1 MNACDTRPWTVQL
14 ASGMRLQLPP
24 SLSSLSTYVAL
35 EQERWF
41 EPEISLVRYLMRPGE
56 DALDIGANHGFYA
69 LEMARC
75 GPDSHVWAF
84 EPTQAPRR
92 LLTGS
97 IRENGFEECITVVP
111 AGLAERDCEAD
122 FDVSEHSEFN
132 QRGGG
137 TGAVERVQLFALD
150 GFLERHAPG
159 RRIGFVKLDAEGEEP
174 RIIAG
179 GWRFFAEQQPVV
191 VFELK
196 HGANVNLALLQ
207 QWRALGYGLF
217 WWSEPLSLLLPFDER
232 EAELDYALNL
242 VAVTPR
248 RQAELA
254 ARGLLLTVEAM
265 VSRPVPA
272 VGSEA
277 LSTWCA
283 TPALAGLGTPGA
295 AAVQASGWLQA
306 VAAVAAA
313 HSQAALSPAERVACL
328 MAANDTVD
336 PRTATPEE
344 MLLRVHVLHALGRQA
359 AALKLGRAVL
369 QQWQPGASLAG
380 PGLPVVPPERTDLQF
395 VPQGS
400 LRDWLRQRLVEYV
413 ARRSAWSSYFQ
424 SSSAASW
431 AALTTRPDHSPEIE
445 RRHLL
450 THLVSDGVPS
460 ISALRWLPDAAC
472 TANPAIWR
480 ALIDT
485 SRSLTAATAVA
496 ATAAPGGAAKTAR
509 PTTGSPLVSPGA
521 LTDFTAHLG
530 LPKTL
535 LRT

>member
-14 ASGMRLQLPP
+14 ASGLRLQLPP

-41 EPEISLVRYLMRPGE
+41 ESEIALVRHLMRPGE

-84 EPTQAPRR
+84 EPTLAPRH

-97 IRENGFEECITVVP
+97 VRENGFEERITVVP

-232 EAELDYALNL
+232 EAELDFALNL

-254 ARGLLLTVEAM
+254 ARGLLLTLEAM
-265 VSRPVPA
+265 LSRPVPA
-272 VGSEA
+272 IGSKA

-283 TPALAGLGTPGA
+283 TPALADLGAPGA
-295 AAVQASGWLQA
+295 AAVQASCWLQA

-313 HSQAALSPAERVACL
+313 HGQAGLSPVERVACL
-328 MAANDTVD
+328 MAANDNVD
-336 PRTATPEE
+336 PRTAKPEE
-344 MLLRVHVLHALGRQA
+344 MVLRVHVLHALGRQA
-359 AALKLGRAVL
+359 AAVKLGGAVL
-369 QQWQPGASLAG
+369 QQWRPAAAQAEV
-380 PGLPVVPPERTDLQF
+380 GLPAVPPERTDLRF

-400 LRDWLRQRLVEYV
+400 PRDWLHQRLAEYV

-424 SSSAASW
+424 STSAANW

-450 THLVSDGVPS
+450 TQLVSDGVPS
-460 ISALRWLPDAAC
+460 ISGLRWLPDAAC

-480 ALIDT
+480 ALMDT
-485 SRSLTAATAVA
+485 SHLASPTAVA
-496 ATAAPGGAAKTAR
+496 ATATPGSAAKTTR
-509 PTTGSPLVSPGA
+509 PHTGSPLESPGV

-530 LPKTL
+530 LPTTL

>member
-1 MNACDTRPWTVQL
+1 MNACDSRPWTVQL
-14 ASGMRLQLPP
+14 DSGLRLQLPP

-41 EPEISLVRYLMRPGE
+41 EPEISLVRHLMQPGQ

-97 IRENGFEECITVVP
+97 VRENGFEERITVVP

-122 FDVSEHSEFN
+122 FNVSEHSEFN

-159 RRIGFVKLDAEGEEP
+159 RRIGFVKLDVEGEEP

-179 GWRFFAEQQPVV
+179 GRHFFAEQQPVV

-196 HGANVNLALLQ
+196 HDAHVNLALLQ

-217 WWSEPLSLLLPFDER
+217 RWSASLSLLLPFDER
-232 EAELDYALNL
+232 EDELAWALNL
-242 VAVTPR
+242 VAVAPR
-248 RQAELA
+248 SQADLA
-254 ARGLLLTVEAM
+254 GRGLLLTAEAM
-265 VSRPVPA
+265 RSAPAPV
-272 VGSEA
+272 VGLEA
-277 LSTWCA
+277 LSTWCS
-283 TPALAGLGTPGA
+283 TPALAGLGRPDV
-295 AAVQASGWLQA
+295 AAVKASRWLQA

-313 HSQAALSPAERVACL
+313 HGQAGLSPVERVAL
-328 MAANDTVD
+328 MLAANDKLD
-336 PRTATPEE
+336 ERDARPEE
-344 MLLRVHVLHALGRQA
+344 LVLRVHVLHALGRPS
-359 AALKLGRAVL
+359 AALDLARGVL
-369 QQWQPGASLAG
+369 RHWQPGAMGAG
-380 PGLPVVPPERTDLQF
+380 SGLPLVPPERADLRL
-395 VPQGS
+395 VPHGTQ
-400 LRDWLRQRLVEYV
+400 RDWLRQRLAEYV
-413 ARRSAWSSYFQ
+413 ARRSAWSSRLQ
-424 SSSAASW
+424 QGSADAW
-431 AALTTRPDHSPEIE
+431 ATLMSDPDRSPESE
-445 RRHLL
+445 QRYLLKHLL
-450 THLVSDGVPS
+450 ADSVPS
-460 ISALRWLPDAAC
+460 ISALRWLPDPAY

-485 SRSLTAATAVA
+485 SRTLGPATAVA
-496 ATAAPGGAAKTAR
+496 ATASPGGAAKTTR
-509 PTTGSPLVSPGA
+509 PHTGSPLASPGV
-521 LTDFTAHLG
+521 LTDFTVLFD
-530 LPKTL
+530 LPNTL

>member
-1 MNACDTRPWTVQL
+1 
-14 ASGMRLQLPP
+14 
-24 SLSSLSTYVAL
+24 
-35 EQERWF
+35 
-41 EPEISLVRYLMRPGE
+41 
-56 DALDIGANHGFYA
+56 
-69 LEMARC
+69 
-75 GPDSHVWAF
+75 
-84 EPTQAPRR
+84 
-92 LLTGS
+92 
-97 IRENGFEECITVVP
+97 
-111 AGLAERDCEAD
+111 
-122 FDVSEHSEFN
+122 
-132 QRGGG
+132 
-137 TGAVERVQLFALD
+137 
-150 GFLERHAPG
+150 
-159 RRIGFVKLDAEGEEP
+159 
-174 RIIAG
+174 
-179 GWRFFAEQQPVV
+179 
-191 VFELK
+191 
-196 HGANVNLALLQ
+196 
-207 QWRALGYGLF
+207 
-217 WWSEPLSLLLPFDER
+217 
-232 EAELDYALNL
+232 
-242 VAVTPR
+242 
-248 RQAELA
+248 
-254 ARGLLLTVEAM
+254 
-265 VSRPVPA
+265 
-272 VGSEA
+272 
-277 LSTWCA
+277 
-283 TPALAGLGTPGA
+283 
-295 AAVQASGWLQA
+295 VQASRWLQA

-328 MAANDTVD
+328 MAADDTVD

-344 MLLRVHVLHALGRQA
+344 SVLRVHVLHALGRQA

-369 QQWQPGASLAG
+369 QLWQPGASQAG

-400 LRDWLRQRLVEYV
+400 PRDWLRQRLVEYV

-521 LTDFTAHLG
+521 LTGFTAHLG
-530 LPKTL
+530 LPTTL